1 MDCILQWNLQ
11 SYRTKFSELKQLI
24 NFYSPICICLQETLL
39 KPGNNYPPSQYNLI
53 HSSPTRADGHER
65 GAGILVHTR
74 VHFETVDLNTD
85 LQAVAVS
92 LFLRQKYTVC
102 SLYLPHVP
110 VNQQDINNLLQQ
122 LPSPFLLLGDM
133 NAKSFLWGSDLSDTR
148 GRLFEEAL
156 LTFPMSLLTDGS
168 PTHYHVQTNSYSTID
183 LSFCS
188 TSVLDDFEYS
198 VLNNLHDSD
207 HFPILIKWKEK
218 QTSFRSLPRYKSTKA
233 DWTKFKAVSNVPLD
247 PFAGTVQQ
255 LSDSVRDLIIHA
267 ADESIPKTSG
277 HYKRTPV
284 PWWNEDCRE
293 ARRERNRAE
302 RALKRNHTNY
312 NKIRYSRAKAIAR
325 NTFNSARRESWQ
337 EFVSSINQTTSLHSV
352 WKRVQKIDGKF
363 KSAPHPQVYNS
374 AGSLATSTHAAAETL
389 AEHFAN
395 VSGDH
400 NYSDNFLR
408 YKRQQEQR
416 PINFGTNI
424 AFHYN
429 DVITDV
435 EFRHALS
442 SCQESSPGEDEVTYS
457 MIKNLHPTIHTIIL
471 SLFNRIF
478 SEHVFPSQWHEA
490 IVVAILKLGKDP
502 HFPVNYRP
510 ISLSNCLCKLLEK
523 IVNYRLI
530 WFLESNSLI
539 NISQSG
545 FRRNRSTTDHLLQ
558 METDIRTAI
567 DNRLHTIAVL
577 FDIQKAYDT
586 AWRYGVLRS
595 LYDYGL
601 RGSLPI
607 FVANFLSRRSI
618 RVRVGSAFSGSYVIP
633 EGIPQGSVL
642 SCTCFLIAIN
652 SLPTSIPHGI
662 KSLLYVD
669 DLAIYVSG
677 SNENAIQRRLQ
688 VALNSLMRWS
698 DKTGFQ
704 FSPTKTHSIHI
715 CRKRNCAKM
724 APLLTL
730 ADVPIRCEDS
740 CKYLGLTFDNSLTW
754 RLHITT
760 VRTSCLRTLNLFWKL
775 SGTKWGADSV
785 TLRRLF
791 IMLLKPKLE
800 YGIEAY
806 ASAAPTYMKL
816 IETLQHSALR
826 IATGSFRSSPLDSLH
841 AISCTL
847 PPKYA
852 LQLKHLNYFLRLVVT
867 SSHPLHDRYPDLDD
881 ITENTIGELPRNSF
895 TRRCFVYLAE
905 YDIAPTNILMEV
917 IPIWPP
923 WRIASLSVCPDILHC
938 PKEDIPQHITRAM
951 FLDHLCSH
959 SDSYIIYTDGS
970 KSEVGTG
977 YAWVSGDLSTQC
989 HLSSHASIYTAELLA
1004 IKSAID
1010 HSLTLTTNSIVIVT
1024 DSQSAI
1030 QAISSIGYHHPI
1042 VNHIRDL
1049 IISSDTRFTLCWV
1062 PSHVGVPGNDQA
1074 DELARKSIVDL
1085 PETPFSLPRS
1095 DLKLHIKNKI
1105 HTTWHRA
1112 WNDIPLTN
1120 KLREILPSISSKFV
1134 DKNPRHWSVPL
1145 TRILI
1150 GHTRLTHGF
1159 LMTGGPRPYC
1169 ADCLVPLTVKHIISE
1184 CPNYVLY
1191 RHLFGAPGP
1200 PNYSDYFRGSHTV
1213 VNGSLHSF
1221 FRNIGLLHEL

>member
-1 MDCILQWNLQ
+1 
-11 SYRTKFSELKQLI
+11 
-24 NFYSPICICLQETLL
+24 
-39 KPGNNYPPSQYNLI
+39 
-53 HSSPTRADGHER
+53 
-65 GAGILVHTR
+65 
-74 VHFETVDLNTD
+74 
-85 LQAVAVS
+85 
-92 LFLRQKYTVC
+92 
-102 SLYLPHVP
+102 
-110 VNQQDINNLLQQ
+110 
-122 LPSPFLLLGDM
+122 
-133 NAKSFLWGSDLSDTR
+133 
-148 GRLFEEAL
+148 
-156 LTFPMSLLTDGS
+156 
-168 PTHYHVQTNSYSTID
+168 
-183 LSFCS
+183 
-188 TSVLDDFEYS
+188 
-198 VLNNLHDSD
+198 
-207 HFPILIKWKEK
+207 
-218 QTSFRSLPRYKSTKA
+218 
-233 DWTKFKAVSNVPLD
+233 
-247 PFAGTVQQ
+247 
-255 LSDSVRDLIIHA
+255 
-267 ADESIPKTSG
+267 
-277 HYKRTPV
+277 
-284 PWWNEDCRE
+284 
-293 ARRERNRAE
+293 
-302 RALKRNHTNY
+302 
-312 NKIRYSRAKAIAR
+312 
-325 NTFNSARRESWQ
+325 
-337 EFVSSINQTTSLHSV
+337 
-352 WKRVQKIDGKF
+352 
-363 KSAPHPQVYNS
+363 
-374 AGSLATSTHAAAETL
+374 
-389 AEHFAN
+389 
-395 VSGDH
+395 
-400 NYSDNFLR
+400 
-408 YKRQQEQR
+408 
-416 PINFGTNI
+416 
-424 AFHYN
+424 
-429 DVITDV
+429 
-435 EFRHALS
+435 
-442 SCQESSPGEDEVTYS
+442 
-457 MIKNLHPTIHTIIL
+457 
-471 SLFNRIF
+471 
-478 SEHVFPSQWHEA
+478 
-490 IVVAILKLGKDP
+490 
-502 HFPVNYRP
+502 
-510 ISLSNCLCKLLEK
+510 
-523 IVNYRLI
+523 
-530 WFLESNSLI
+530 
-539 NISQSG
+539 
-545 FRRNRSTTDHLLQ
+545 
-558 METDIRTAI
+558 
-567 DNRLHTIAVL
+567 
-577 FDIQKAYDT
+577 
-586 AWRYGVLRS
+586 
-595 LYDYGL
+595 
-601 RGSLPI
+601 
-607 FVANFLSRRSI
+607 
-618 RVRVGSAFSGSYVIP
+618 
-633 EGIPQGSVL
+633 
-642 SCTCFLIAIN
+642 
-652 SLPTSIPHGI
+652 
-662 KSLLYVD
+662 
-669 DLAIYVSG
+669 
-677 SNENAIQRRLQ
+677 
-688 VALNSLMRWS
+688 
-698 DKTGFQ
+698 
-704 FSPTKTHSIHI
+704 
-715 CRKRNCAKM
+715 
-724 APLLTL
+724 
-730 ADVPIRCEDS
+730 
-740 CKYLGLTFDNSLTW
+740 
-754 RLHITT
+754 
-760 VRTSCLRTLNLFWKL
+760 
-775 SGTKWGADSV
+775 
-785 TLRRLF
+785 
-791 IMLLKPKLE
+791 MLLKPKLE

-938 PKEDIPQHITRAM
+938 PKEDIPRHITRAM